1 MRRTIILAS
10 LLMTAQTVTGHA
22 QMPAQGTRVRVVAPA
37 LWSGSA
43 VGTVAAVNDRVLVLA
58 PEGGGTELRIPIV
71 TVDRIE
77 ISGGRRPTW
86 SSVLT
91 HAGIGL
97 VFGAVS
103 GALVGP
109 LITSSDCMAPKKM
122 PDGVGGCLVD
132 LSDGDARL
140 RSAIQFGVA
149 GTVIGA
155 IVGAIVGS
163 ERWERLPTDRVR
175 LIAHRRTGLG
185 LAATVRF

>member
-37 LWSGSA
+37 LWGGSA

-109 LITSSDCMAPKKM
+109 LITSSDCLAWKKI
-122 PDGVGGCLVD
+122 PDGGCSAD
-132 LSDGDARL
+132 LSDADARL

-175 LIAHRRTGLG
+175 LTAHRQTGLG